1 MFYHIGEGKAWD
13 ASLAYHGNESLDDK
27 VRIEEVPRSAVGQY
41 GCNKYFTIWL
51 GAVPE
56 IFSTEIMKVACFYFY
71 FYFSF
76 EDPSKSGF
84 GTGYTRSRFHY
95 MGLNLFVFIACLVTN
110 YSVFLQI
117 YF

>member
-27 VRIEEVPRSAVGQY
+27 VRIKEVPRSAVGQY
-41 GCNKYFTIWL
+41 GCNKYFNTWL
-51 GAVPE
+51 SAIPA
-56 IFSTEIMKVACFYFY
+56 IFSTKIMKVACFFFFFFY
-71 FYFSF
+71 YYNNM
-76 EDPSKSGF
+76 D
-84 GTGYTRSRFHY
+84 
-95 MGLNLFVFIACLVTN
+95 LNLFIFIVCLVTN